1 MSKRQ
6 VSVAIALIMLIC
18 VPVIGQEEDEDKSYG
33 RPNGRFYLKR
43 DDQARIDLLYGIE
56 QGIGLLVDENAI
68 SKETMDRYTV
78 RGFRFSDLKDQ
89 VDKLYQDKANIR
101 IPISY
106 AYVYAI
112 RRARGDHPREIE
124 DFLSQLRKRFLKK

>member
-1 MSKRQ
+1 MSGRQ
-6 VSVAIALIMLIC
+6 VRVAVALIMLIC
-18 VPVIGQEEDEDKSYG
+18 APAMGQDEDEDVSYG

-43 DDQARIDLLYGIE
+43 NDQARIDLLYGIE
-56 QGIGLLVDENAI
+56 QGIGLLVDERAI
-68 SKETMDRYTV
+68 SKETADRYTV
-78 RGFRFSDLKDQ
+78 RGFRFGDLKEQ

-112 RRARGDHPREIE
+112 RRARGDSPHEID
-124 DFLSQLRKRFLKK
+124 DFLAKLRNRFLQR